1 LRLGPDGRQAVSS
14 QTLSDHVLRAR
25 DHLLAS
31 PRFQQAALSNP
42 LLRRISRRRAAKLF
56 DLCAGFVYSQVLFA
70 CVELRVFDQLRRGPR
85 SLQSLAQACDLS
97 VPAMRTLLHA
107 AQSLQLVQRRSGKER
122 FGLGIHGAALLGN
135 PGLLPMIAHHR
146 LFYADLADPVA
157 LLRGT
162 HPRSRLAGYWPYAT
176 DEHPERLTDEKVSQY
191 STLMATSQGLV
202 GDEILDAYSLK
213 SHRCLLD
220 VGGGDGTFCLMAAE
234 RFPRLRVVCFDL
246 PAVAQLAREQFRCQ
260 GLGARAN
267 AVGGSFLQ
275 DELPSG
281 ADIICLIRVLHDHDD
296 HAAMKILRAARAAL
310 PRDGAILIAEPL
322 ADTPGGQRTAT
333 AYFGFYFLAMS
344 SGRARAAGELAQML
358 AQAGFA
364 QPRSFPTRLPMNVR
378 VLVARCDA
386 AKC

>member
-1 LRLGPDGRQAVSS
+1 VSS
-14 QTLSDHVLRAR
+14 PTLSDRVLRAR

-31 PRFQQAALSNP
+31 PRFQQAALGSP

-70 CVELRVFDQLRRGPR
+70 CVELRLFDQLRRGPR
-85 SLQSLAQACDLS
+85 SLQSLAQSCALS
-97 VPAMRTLLHA
+97 VPAMRTLLDA
-107 AQSLQLVQRRSGKER
+107 AEAVQLVQRRSGKER

-162 HPRSRLAGYWPYAT
+162 HPRSRLAGYWSYAT
-176 DEHPERLTDEKVSQY
+176 NEQPQNLTDDKVGEY

-213 SHRCLLD
+213 THHCLLD

-246 PAVAQLAREQFRCQ
+246 PAVAQLAREQFKCK
-260 GLGARAN
+260 GLGARATW
-267 AVGGSFLQ
+267 VGGSFLQ

-281 ADIICLIRVLHDHDD
+281 ADIISLIRVLHDHDD
-296 HAAMKILRAARAAL
+296 PAAMKILRAARAAL
-310 PRDGAILIAEPL
+310 PQDGALLIAEPL
-322 ADTPGGQRTAT
+322 ADTRGGQRAAS
-333 AYFGFYFLAMS
+333 AYFGFYFLSMS
-344 SGRARAAGELAQML
+344 SGRVRTATELAQML
-358 AQAGFA
+358 LQAGFA
-364 QPRSFPTRLPMNVR
+364 APRSFPTRLPMNVR
-378 VLVARCDA
+378 VLVARCSA